1 MIYWVF
7 VIPRQLAP
15 ILDQLVV
22 IQSKILQV
30 QAMAMAMAQ
39 VKAKVRGKHSFHPSH
54 KLQMNGHI
62 LTNMSRL
69 CTFS

>member
-7 VIPRQLAP
+7 AIPRQLALIIYP
-15 ILDQLVV
+15 LVA
-22 IQSKILQV
+22 IRSKILQV

-39 VKAKVRGKHSFHPSH
+39 VKVRGKHSFRPSH

-62 LTNMSRL
+62 LTNMSR
-69 CTFS
+69 